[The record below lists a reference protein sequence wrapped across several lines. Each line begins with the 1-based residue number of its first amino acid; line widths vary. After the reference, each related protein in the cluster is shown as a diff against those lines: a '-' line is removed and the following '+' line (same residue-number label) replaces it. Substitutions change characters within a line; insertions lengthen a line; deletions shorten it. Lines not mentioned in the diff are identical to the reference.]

1 MEYTEYRALY
11 SINVNNYL
19 AVKPDGKTKGK
30 GQFAIGGLAKNPT
43 NNISVKAAIA
53 YLTKQTPVQDTIL
66 QCQDI
71 RDFVTL
77 RTVQGG
83 AIKDGQLIGK
93 AIRWYHSTATM
104 TAIHY
109 AKNNNKVPKSD
120 GAKPVMNY
128 PTNYPLILTINFIFK
143 KPKKHHKR
151 RRCKLCV
158 NHN

>member
-30 GQFAIGGLAKNPT
+30 RTVCHLADQPKPDKQYQR
-43 NNISVKAAIA
+43 KAAIA
-53 YLTKQTPVQDTIL
+53 YLTKQIPVEDTIL

-83 AIKDGQLIGK
+83 AIKTAYYLVKQLDGITL
-93 AIRWYHSTATM
+93 
-104 TAIHY
+104 
-109 AKNNNKVPKSD
+109 
-120 GAKPVMNY
+120 
-128 PTNYPLILTINFIFK
+128 PL
-143 KPKKHHKR
+143 P
-151 RRCKLCV
+151 
-158 NHN
+158 

>member
-53 YLTKQTPVQDTIL
+53 YLTKQTPVQDTVL

-109 AKNNNKVPKSD
+109 ANNNNKVPKSD

-128 PTNYPLILTINFIFK
+128 PDKLPPDIDYQFYIQEAKNIIKSTGVNYA
-143 KPKKHHKR
+143 
-151 RRCKLCV
+151 
-158 NHN
+158 